1 MKYYVSPLT
10 LPVLTHNFSFEELIS
25 FFDPKNIPLTEI
37 VIAVHTKFPFE
48 EFSKLLIKWIIDCER
63 ISRIHVSSK
72 FEKYFYSRNLNAEK
86 NGEDHSVS
94 DDINNQL
101 WPENHRNQMIKIL
114 KQKML
119 IERNSM

>member
-48 EFSKLLIKWIIDCER
+48 EFSKLLIKWIIDCEKKVEKIGIFKKI
-63 ISRIHVSSK
+63 ISNLILSIIK
-72 FEKYFYSRNLNAEK
+72 F
-86 NGEDHSVS
+86 
-94 DDINNQL
+94 
-101 WPENHRNQMIKIL
+101 
-114 KQKML
+114 
-119 IERNSM
+119 